1 MKRHPKDNLMKLLK
15 TKHNA
20 AEGRD
25 FKVTEKK
32 VNLKNTAP
40 EPIYTARKPALSTKT
55 DSGIYLMQMSPVQK
69 QRILWSYIR
78 MVENKRKL

>member
-32 VNLKNTAP
+32 GNLKNTAP
-40 EPIYTARKPALSTKT
+40 EPIYTAPKT
-55 DSGIYLMQMSPVQK
+55 SSFHKD
-69 QRILWSYIR
+69 
-78 MVENKRKL
+78 

>member
-15 TKHNA
+15 TKYNA

-32 VNLKNTAP
+32 GDLKNTAP
-40 EPIYTARKPALSTKT
+40 EPIYTAQKPALSTKN
-55 DSGIYLMQMSPVQK
+55 DSGIDLMQMNPLQK
-69 QRILWSYIR
+69 QRIL
-78 MVENKRKL
+78 